1 MKLYHP
7 STTGKLIISNNI
19 VQKVLWLQNTM
30 NRLLIT
36 VIFLSLSRW
45 KDASLL
51 ACNEKE
57 AKFWSLFTDSLTG
70 ISELT

>member
-1 MKLYHP
+1 MKFYHP
-7 STTGKLIISNNI
+7 YTMGKLIISNNI

-36 VIFLSLSRW
+36 VIFLSLSHW
-45 KDASLL
+45 KDVSLL

-57 AKFWSLFTDSLTG
+57 AKFWSLFTVSLTG